1 MAKTSCKSGTGPR
14 TDLMKRTSLMAYL
27 KQEWLLYVL
36 LLPGIIYA
44 ITFQYIPLLGSVI
57 AFKEYDMFMAGGPIR
72 AMIDSPWVGIA
83 HFQKLFSSEK
93 FYQIFINTL
102 AIGVYKILFLFPL
115 PILLAILINEMK
127 SQLYKRSCQ
136 TLLYLP
142 HFLSWVVISGLFIQ
156 LLGPY
161 GPINRILLQIG
172 ILSKP
177 IDPFTDNN
185 LFRSLLVG
193 TAGWKETGWNTIV
206 YLAAITAIDPE
217 MYEAAYMDGANKLQ
231 QILKITI
238 PSLIPT
244 ILMLFTIRLGY
255 LLDAGFDQVFNMYN
269 ATVYEKGDIIGTY
282 VYRVGIGQM
291 DYSFSTAVGL
301 FNSVIALILIL
312 TANKISR
319 KYFGRGI
326 W

>member
-1 MAKTSCKSGTGPR
+1 MSKAAMHSEAKSKVASKKKTS
-14 TDLMKRTSLMAYL
+14 LLAYI

-36 LLPGIIYA
+36 LLPGIIYG
-44 ITFQYIPLLGSVI
+44 IIFHYVPLLGAVI

-72 AMIDSPWVGIA
+72 AMISSPWVGLA
-83 HFQKLFSSEK
+83 HFEKLFASAK
-93 FYQIFINTL
+93 FYQIFINTF
-102 AIGVYKILFLFPL
+102 AIGLYKIVFLFPL

-127 SQLYKRSCQ
+127 SQFYKRSCQ

-161 GPINRILLQIG
+161 GPINKLMIDIG
-172 ILSKP
+172 ILAKP
-177 IDPFTDNN
+177 IDPFTDNG
-185 LFRSLLVG
+185 LFRPLLVG
-193 TAGWKETGWNTIV
+193 TAGWKETGWNTII

-217 MYEAAYMDGANKLQ
+217 MYEAAYMDGANKLA
-231 QILKITI
+231 QIFKITI

-269 ATVYEKGDIIGTY
+269 PTVYEKGDIIGTY
-282 VYRVGIGQM
+282 VYRVGLGQM

-301 FNSVIALILIL
+301 FNSVVALVLILA
-312 TANKISR
+312 ANKVSR
-319 KYFGRGI
+319 KYFNRGI